1 VEVNMAKTGIMALK
15 EFFGYRPGDTMKEF
29 KAEIDALSAD
39 ERAEL
44 TALTEAALLEK
55 EQVAA

>member
-1 VEVNMAKTGIMALK
+1 MEQQVVKTGIMALK

-29 KAEIDALSAD
+29 KAEIDQLSAA

-44 TALTEAALLEK
+44 TKLAEEALRQK
-55 EQVAA
+55 VA

>member
-1 VEVNMAKTGIMALK
+1 MEVNMAKTGIMALK

-29 KAEIDALSAD
+29 KAEIDALTIE

-55 EQVAA
+55 EKAA